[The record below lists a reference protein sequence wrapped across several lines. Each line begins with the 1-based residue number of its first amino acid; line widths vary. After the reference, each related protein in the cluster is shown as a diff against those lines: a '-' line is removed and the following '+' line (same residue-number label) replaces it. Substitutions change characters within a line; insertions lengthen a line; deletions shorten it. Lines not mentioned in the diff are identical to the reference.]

1 MSVTHSVCWTVNIS
15 TASGENTDRSKKTLM
30 PANILEKE
38 DILVI
43 VFFLES
49 VGPLSTLCPT
59 PASAFLG
66 QKQHKPFFY
75 FYFFPEIAGVQG
87 WSPPDSAIVLTGK

>member
-15 TASGENTDRSKKTLM
+15 TASRENTDRFNKTLM

-49 VGPLSTLCPT
+49 VGPLATPCPT

-66 QKQHKPFFY
+66 QKQHKAVFIFIIFF
-75 FYFFPEIAGVQG
+75 
-87 WSPPDSAIVLTGK
+87 S